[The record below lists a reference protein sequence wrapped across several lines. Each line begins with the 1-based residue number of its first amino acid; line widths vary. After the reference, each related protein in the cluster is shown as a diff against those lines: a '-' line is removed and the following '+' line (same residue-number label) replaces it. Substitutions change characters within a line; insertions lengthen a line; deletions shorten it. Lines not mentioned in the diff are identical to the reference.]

1 MPTDYVKTST
11 FEDYKK
17 EVDKKISTVYRY
29 KGSVANYA
37 ALPTVNREVG
47 DTYNLLDN
55 GANYAWTDYG
65 WDKLSETIDLSGYAL
80 KEEIPEVPEKVSN
93 LENDSGYMTGT
104 EVAAGYVDKDTYNDL
119 VDRVRIL
126 EGGTT

>member
-1 MPTDYVKTST
+1 M
-11 FEDYKK
+11 
-17 EVDKKISTVYRY
+17 
-29 KGSVANYA
+29 
-37 ALPTVNREVG
+37 
-47 DTYNLLDN
+47 
-55 GANYAWTDYG
+55 
-65 WDKLSETIDLSGYAL
+65 
-80 KEEIPEVPEKVSN
+80 SN